1 MSQSEAGSFRI
12 SDLVDMDNEHAA
24 RTLIRHAA
32 DVRASDLF
40 FMTNEKSLQVSI
52 RRLGSLEKVAVVP
65 LEMGRHMIGF
75 VKAMA
80 GMDIA
85 EHRRPLDGRW
95 IDTFD
100 GKQLDLRINTVPT
113 LFGEDMTLR
122 IWDREVG
129 LFDLDEL
136 GMARHDYGRLIH
148 MLSRP
153 SGLIL
158 VTGPTGTGKTT
169 TLYACLQHLNDG
181 QRKINTLEDPVE
193 YALSGVRQSQV
204 NPVLGLDFPE
214 LLRNVLRQAPHVI
227 MIGEIRDQDTAATAV
242 RAANSGHLVLAT
254 LHAPIAA
261 SAVQSMIVLG
271 SNPFFL
277 SSCLLGIVAQRLVR
291 TLCPKCRVEYDI
303 SESPQTFA
311 PVKSLLGPNEGQSIY
326 GPGGCDNCYYSGYTG
341 RTGLFEILTINQA
354 IRRLIADA
362 RPSTEIEK
370 AAIDNGMTEFR
381 RGALLKVA
389 QGITSTEDIL
399 RDVPAEYLGI
409 EE

>member
-1 MSQSEAGSFRI
+1 MSDKPDGSFRI

-136 GMARHDYGRLIH
+136 GMARHDYGRLIN

-193 YALSGVRQSQV
+193 YEFAAIRQTEIRERI
-204 NPVLGLDFPE
+204 GLTFASSLRA
-214 LLRNVLRQAPHVI
+214 LLRQNPDVI
-227 MIGEIRDQDTAATAV
+227 LVGETR
-242 RAANSGHLVLAT
+242 
-254 LHAPIAA
+254 
-261 SAVQSMIVLG
+261 
-271 SNPFFL
+271 
-277 SSCLLGIVAQRLVR
+277 
-291 TLCPKCRVEYDI
+291 
-303 SESPQTFA
+303 
-311 PVKSLLGPNEGQSIY
+311 
-326 GPGGCDNCYYSGYTG
+326 
-341 RTGLFEILTINQA
+341 
-354 IRRLIADA
+354 
-362 RPSTEIEK
+362 
-370 AAIDNGMTEFR
+370 
-381 RGALLKVA
+381 
-389 QGITSTEDIL
+389 
-399 RDVPAEYLGI
+399 
-409 EE
+409 

>member
-1 MSQSEAGSFRI
+1 MSDKPDGSFRI

-136 GMARHDYGRLIH
+136 GMARHDYGRLINPK
-148 MLSRP
+148 LTEGQVVGGVP
-153 SGLIL
+153 QGIGQALGEL
-158 VTGPTGTGKTT
+158 V
-169 TLYACLQHLNDG
+169 LYD
-181 QRKINTLEDPVE
+181 
-193 YALSGVRQSQV
+193 
-204 NPVLGLDFPE
+204 
-214 LLRNVLRQAPHVI
+214 
-227 MIGEIRDQDTAATAV
+227 
-242 RAANSGHLVLAT
+242 ANSGQLLTGSYMDYAM
-254 LHAPIAA
+254 PRA
-261 SAVQSMIVLG
+261 SDL
-271 SNPFFL
+271 PFF
-277 SSCLLGIVAQRLVR
+277 SVHNAATVCPNNPLGIKGCGEAGA
-291 TLCPKCRVEYDI
+291 I
-303 SESPQTFA
+303 GSPPA
-311 PVKSLLGPNEGQSIY
+311 V
-326 GPGGCDNCYYSGYTG
+326 
-341 RTGLFEILTINQA
+341 INAITDAIGNNNLAMPATPQA
-354 IRRLIADA
+354 VWNAIQ
-362 RPSTEIEK
+362 
-370 AAIDNGMTEFR
+370 AA
-381 RGALLKVA
+381 K
-389 QGITSTEDIL
+389 
-399 RDVPAEYLGI
+399 
-409 EE
+409 

>member
-1 MSQSEAGSFRI
+1 MSDKPDGSFRI

-136 GMARHDYGRLIH
+136 GMARHDYGRLIN

-227 MIGEIRDQDTAATAV
+227 MIG
-242 RAANSGHLVLAT
+242 
-254 LHAPIAA
+254 
-261 SAVQSMIVLG
+261 
-271 SNPFFL
+271 
-277 SSCLLGIVAQRLVR
+277 
-291 TLCPKCRVEYDI
+291 
-303 SESPQTFA
+303 
-311 PVKSLLGPNEGQSIY
+311 
-326 GPGGCDNCYYSGYTG
+326 
-341 RTGLFEILTINQA
+341 
-354 IRRLIADA
+354 
-362 RPSTEIEK
+362 
-370 AAIDNGMTEFR
+370 
-381 RGALLKVA
+381 
-389 QGITSTEDIL
+389 
-399 RDVPAEYLGI
+399 
-409 EE
+409 